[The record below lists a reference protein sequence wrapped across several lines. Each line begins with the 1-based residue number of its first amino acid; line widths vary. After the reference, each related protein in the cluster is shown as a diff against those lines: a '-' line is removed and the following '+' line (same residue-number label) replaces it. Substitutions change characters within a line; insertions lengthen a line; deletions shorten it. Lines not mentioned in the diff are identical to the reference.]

1 MVQGNAYRGP
11 EGQPLPGS
19 IATGASF
26 TLGTISLS
34 GANRTTRWGHALE
47 GGSNV
52 VVQAY
57 YDRTERTVPPTFAET
72 LDIFDVQFQHSMR
85 LAESHAVVWGGE
97 YRYSFDRLDNSSFF
111 AFLPASLNQ
120 RWASLFAQDETAL
133 ARDLRLTFGAR
144 GGPQH
149 HNREQFPPPSAP

>member
-11 EGQPLPGS
+11 EGQPLPGA

-34 GANRTTRWGHALE
+34 GANLTTRWGHALE

-85 LAESHAVVWGGE
+85 LGDSHAVVWGGE
-97 YRYSFDRLDNSSFF
+97 DRYSVGQPGDSVSV
-111 AFLPASLNQ
+111 
-120 RWASLFAQDETAL
+120 AL
-133 ARDLRLTFGAR
+133 LAG
-144 GGPQH
+144 
-149 HNREQFPPPSAP
+149 